1 MFCKLFYKEQGLIFW
16 KYPIQL
22 PILFKRYKESLII
35 QKSQKDVVLVDYK
48 SFLMLQQ
55 SDGAHFTSWSHTPR
69 FDVEFFKEKTIH
81 PFLSSLVDKIE
92 EAFSIPEQLKRF
104 TSIDPAAFPKEAKDL
119 TDFGE
124 EGIISLANFF
134 SKKVKLNSVVIPSL
148 VNLFNTK
155 YLKPLFLKTN

>member
-1 MFCKLFYKEQGLIFW
+1 
-16 KYPIQL
+16 
-22 PILFKRYKESLII
+22 
-35 QKSQKDVVLVDYK
+35 
-48 SFLMLQQ
+48 MLQQ
-55 SDGAHFTSWSHTPR
+55 SDGAHFTSWSHTPQ

-81 PFLSSLVDKIE
+81 PFLSSFVDKIE

-148 VNLFNTK
+148 VSKDTLPVQYKIFKTFVFK
-155 YLKPLFLKTN
+155 DKLKWENQQEAALDNAKQHLNKSKTQRNY

>member
-1 MFCKLFYKEQGLIFW
+1 M
-16 KYPIQL
+16 
-22 PILFKRYKESLII
+22 
-35 QKSQKDVVLVDYK
+35 
-48 SFLMLQQ
+48 
-55 SDGAHFTSWSHTPR
+55 GAHFTSWSHTPR

-81 PFLSSLVDKIE
+81 PFLSSLIDKIE

-148 VNLFNTK
+148 VSKDTLPVQYKVFKTFVFK
-155 YLKPLFLKTN
+155 DKLKWENQQEAALANAKQHLNKSKTQRNY